1 MLEAAAQLFCG
12 QRFHEVRMEDIAA
25 AAGVGK
31 GTLYRYFSDKEALYR
46 ALLAR
51 ASQQILDQ
59 LEETV
64 TPALSA
70 RDQLAALVQT
80 CLTFF
85 DEQPHVADLIQRQEV
100 FSATGSGKDFPWQEV
115 RDRFNQRVLDIFEHG
130 RAEKV
135 FHVRDPLTAM
145 HMLLGGLRS
154 VIRYTHPPRPANL
167 AAHIVSDFLNGA
179 GA

>member
-1 MLEAAAQLFCG
+1 LFSG

-31 GTLYRYFSDKEALYR
+31 GSLYRYFSDKEALYR

-51 ASQQILDQ
+51 ATQQILDQ
-59 LEETV
+59 LEEKV
-64 TPALSA
+64 TPDLSA
-70 RDQLAALVQT
+70 RDQLVAVVQT

-100 FSATGSGKDFPWQEV
+100 FSATGSGEDFPWQAV
-115 RDRFNQRVLDIFEHG
+115 RDRFNQRVLGIFERG
-130 RAEKV
+130 RAEQA
-135 FHVRDPLTAM
+135 FRVRDPLTAM

-154 VIRYTHPPRPANL
+154 VIRYTHPPRPPRL
-167 AAHIVSDFLNGA
+167 AEHIVNDFLKGA
-179 GA
+179 DAGV